1 VAFFARHRRFTLAG
15 TVVVAGLSLFSALR
29 VDSGSE
35 FRDFFSADTDLVKSL
50 DAAEIHFG
58 SSSVNETILFIEG
71 DLLRPDVLMA
81 IDEAVDGI
89 DENLPND
96 AVARRLDGTFDRQ
109 LDAAVLA
116 RAAVADPVAA
126 GAVTAATGVAIAD
139 SDANGYPD
147 TEQQVAA
154 IFDTALV
161 SGLPAGPQGRSIS
174 ANSVQTVLVANE
186 AGYGT
191 IVEISVPTS
200 EAVEGVNRA
209 RDAIELAAEDLGSG
223 PARLAFSRIELAGDA
238 AVNSASLDAF
248 TSAMLLV
255 LPIAVLLCLALASF
269 AMRSVRFAAVAVMPI
284 LLVVVMLYGFMTVA
298 GFKVNP
304 VSSTLAAIAVGIG
317 IDFATHFAMRYRE
330 ELARSAP
337 LDAVRE
343 AGAGTGG
350 ALLLSGLSSII
361 GFAIMGFAPM
371 PAFAWFGQLTAVM
384 IFMSVAVALV
394 VLPSLLVLVTPKQR
408 NAIAATTGRTAE
420 VASPA

>member
-1 VAFFARHRRFTLAG
+1 M
-15 TVVVAGLSLFSALR
+15 VVAGLALFSALR

-35 FRDFFSADTDLVKSL
+35 FRDFFSADTDLVRSL
-50 DAAEIHFG
+50 DRAEIHFG

-71 DLLRPDVLMA
+71 DLARPDVLMA
-81 IDEAVDGI
+81 MIDEAVNDI
-89 DENLPND
+89 DASLPNN
-96 AVARRLDGTFDRQ
+96 AVARLLDGTLDRQ

-116 RAAVADPVAA
+116 RATVADPVAA
-126 GAVTAATGVAIAD
+126 GAVTAETGVAITD

-147 TEQQVAA
+147 TGLQVAA

-161 SGLPAGPQGRSIS
+161 SGLPASPGGRSIS
-174 ANSVQTVLVANE
+174 VTSAQTVLVAND

-200 EAVEGVNRA
+200 EAVEGVNRVS
-209 RDAIELAAEDLGSG
+209 DAIEVAAADLGAG
-223 PARLAFSRIELAGDA
+223 PAGAAFSRVELAGDA
-238 AVNSASLDAF
+238 AVNRASLDAF
-248 TSAMLLV
+248 TTAMLLA

-284 LLVVVMLYGFMTVA
+284 LLVVVMLYGFMTIA

-317 IDFATHFAMRYRE
+317 IAFATHFAMRYRE
-330 ELARSAP
+330 ELGRFAP

-350 ALLLSGLSSII
+350 ALLLSALSSII

-371 PAFAWFGQLTAVM
+371 PAFAWSGQLTAVM

-408 NAIAATTGRTAE
+408 NEIVGTTGRTAE
-420 VASPA
+420 VVSPA

>member
-1 VAFFARHRRFTLAG
+1 M
-15 TVVVAGLSLFSALR
+15 VVAGLALFSALR

-35 FRDFFSADTDLVKSL
+35 FRDFFSADTDLVRSL
-50 DAAEIHFG
+50 DRAEIHFG

-71 DLLRPDVLMA
+71 DLARPDVLMA
-81 IDEAVDGI
+81 IDEAVNDI
-89 DENLPND
+89 DASLPNN
-96 AVARRLDGTFDRQ
+96 AVARLLDGTLDRQ

-126 GAVTAATGVAIAD
+126 GAVTAETGVAITD

-147 TEQQVAA
+147 TGLQVAA

-161 SGLPAGPQGRSIS
+161 SGLPASPGGRSIS
-174 ANSVQTVLVANE
+174 VTSAQTVLVAND

-200 EAVEGVNRA
+200 EAVEGVNRVS
-209 RDAIELAAEDLGSG
+209 DAIEVAAADRGAG
-223 PARLAFSRIELAGDA
+223 PAGAAFSRVELAGDA
-238 AVNSASLDAF
+238 AVNRASLDAF
-248 TSAMLLV
+248 TTAMLLA

-284 LLVVVMLYGFMTVA
+284 LLVVVMLYGFMTIT

-330 ELARSAP
+330 ELGRFA
-337 LDAVRE
+337 LFDAVRE

-350 ALLLSGLSSII
+350 ALLLSALSSII

-384 IFMSVAVALV
+384 IFMSVAVALA

-408 NAIAATTGRTAE
+408 NEIVGTTGRTTE
-420 VASPA
+420 VVSPA